1 MQRLVRTEGRGKVLH
16 VELLLWLQ
24 DRGRLKLHDRGRLK
38 QEEVPGVPGRRCWND
53 GQLQLEGVYLLR
65 PAAGTLAT
73 SSLATSAL
81 DATLAAAS
89 DPASIAAATLT
100 AATTATAATANTPA
114 IATLAAATVA
124 TANTPAIAAA
134 RRGLC
139 HPQRWCALEL

>member
-1 MQRLVRTEGRGKVLH
+1 MQRHTDVRGFKENEGLVQRLVRTEGRGKVLH
-16 VELLLWLQ
+16 AELLLWLQ
-24 DRGRLKLHDRGRLK
+24 DRGQLK

-124 TANTPAIAAA
+124 TANTPAIAALA
-134 RRGLC
+134 AALDRR
-139 HPQRWCALEL
+139 

>member
-16 VELLLWLQ
+16 AELLLWLQ
-24 DRGRLKLHDRGRLK
+24 DRGQLK

-73 SSLATSAL
+73 SSLATTAL

-89 DPASIAAATLT
+89 DPASIAAATL
-100 AATTATAATANTPA
+100 ATSALATSAYSIPPDA
-114 IATLAAATVA
+114 
-124 TANTPAIAAA
+124 AIAAIA
-134 RRGLC
+134 ASC
-139 HPQRWCALEL
+139 M